1 MKSVEKISIDFEEA
15 AKDSTVIDVEKLQE
29 NVKEKEDKKIDDVK
43 KGNELVH

>member
-1 MKSVEKISIDFEEA
+1 MKSVEKISIEFEEA
-15 AKDSTVIDVEKLQE
+15 AKNATVIDVEKIE